1 MSGRATVAPRTRTRE
16 RLRRRAR
23 GSLGA
28 ALSLALP
35 LLLPETA
42 AAHHVPGHGAS
53 EGVRSINSLGGR
65 GGRSQSRVLLLNE
78 LVYADTGLAPNL
90 ANSTSLYGEY
100 APIPELSIAAQAPL
114 LVIRDL
120 DDTGDTGFGYG
131 DTRLQLRITP
141 HARKLIHRVLS
152 TGVTVVAPTRT
163 VKLKVDPGPTTAVS
177 PFIVFTRTYSRH
189 FWQLIGLS
197 VIENRRAGTAIDV
210 SFGAQG
216 GSRVAKDKLS
226 LGLGVLFD
234 LRVANFCADPQGQR
248 EFCTTSR
255 AGEADRPVGAL
266 RAMVLTS
273 FAYNVTPRWSLIGAI
288 QGPVSPRADFTAAGS
303 LGAQVFF

>member
-1 MSGRATVAPRTRTRE
+1 MIGTPT
-16 RLRRRAR
+16 LRRVRR
-23 GSLGA
+23 LGLVS
-28 ALSLALP
+28 ALGLGLAP
-35 LLLPETA
+35 AVAT
-42 AAHHVPGHGAS
+42 AHHVPGHGAS

-65 GGRSQSRVLLLNE
+65 GGRSQSRVLVLNE
-78 LVYADTGLAPNL
+78 LVYADTGLSPNL

-100 APIPELSIAAQAPL
+100 APIPELSVAAQAPM

-120 DDTGDTGFGYG
+120 DGSGDTKLGYG

-152 TGVTVVAPTRT
+152 TGITVVAPTRT
-163 VKLKVDPGPTTAVS
+163 VKLKVDPGPVTTVS
-177 PFIVFTRTYSRH
+177 PFIVYTRTYTRH

-197 VIENRRAGTAIDV
+197 VIENRRAGTAVDL

-234 LRVANFCADPQGQR
+234 LRLANFCADPAGDR
-248 EFCTTSR
+248 RFCTHSR
-255 AGEADRPVGAL
+255 AGEEDRPIGAL
-266 RAMVLTS
+266 RALVLTS
-273 FAYNVTPRWSLIGAI
+273 FAYNITPQWSVIGAI